1 MNKFINVDTR
11 WTQRLRCSERPSELE
26 LREHLL
32 AVHRRHA
39 GFTESCARRC
49 RDANGRNSYEWLAEA
64 IDPNH
69 HRRVLDLACGSG
81 ALTAHCYQRYGGQ
94 IALIGVDMSSSE
106 LALARQKVPDEAV
119 ELHCGMAQFKFRTFV
134 QA

>member
-1 MNKFINVDTR
+1 MNEFINVDTR

-49 RDANGRNSYEWLAEA
+49 RDGSGRNSYEWLAEA
-64 IDPNH
+64 IDPNRH
-69 HRRVLDLACGSG
+69 QRVLDLACGSG
-81 ALTAHCYQRYGGQ
+81 VLYVSQGGQ
-94 IALIGVDMSSSE
+94 AKPRKHQESRYRTE
-106 LALARQKVPDEAV
+106 LTGL
-119 ELHCGMAQFKFRTFV
+119 
-134 QA
+134 